1 MSKMNN
7 SVFAHAQQQLTRWG
21 TGLARRLGQRRF
33 AAAQTG
39 MFDALMHF
47 PRTMPPALV
56 VFGGGPMTPVLA
68 AQAAGIVHANPGIE
82 RVYFTGGA
90 VITQTSFAA
99 QLLPRMAQAGHPLP
113 QSGEVEARYMERV
126 FHDKLAQLGGRS
138 APLQILLDP
147 LGRNTGENCRNVGQ
161 QLGAEK
167 EPALALLVLPYHALR
182 TMATWRQ
189 QVSSSQPLK
198 PIMAWPERELGITP
212 NNWQQ
217 SPLAL
222 AVVAGETGKILG
234 NNPDYVRKGFCAKP
248 DAPRDRAIYQSYS
261 ADQQLALRPSPAVTS
276 SPQQPNVP

>member
-1 MSKMNN
+1 MSKINN
-7 SVFAHAQQQLTRWG
+7 SGFAIAQQQLTRWG
-21 TGLARRLGQRRF
+21 TDLARTLGHRRF
-33 AAAQTG
+33 AAAQAG

-99 QLLPRMAQAGHPLP
+99 HLLPRMAQAGHPLP
-113 QSGEVEARYMERV
+113 QPDEVEARYMERV
-126 FHDKLAQLGGRS
+126 FLDKLAQLGGRS
-138 APLQILLDP
+138 APPQILLDP
-147 LGRNTGENCRNVGQ
+147 LGRNTGENCRNVGR
-161 QLGAEK
+161 QLGADK
-167 EPALALLVLPYHALR
+167 ETALALLVLPYHALR

-217 SPLAL
+217 SALAL

-234 NNPDYVRKGFCAKP
+234 NNPDYVRKGFCATP
-248 DAPRDRAIYQSYS
+248 DPARDHQLYQRYAAEQQMAARPGAAVVSPPPVAAP
-261 ADQQLALRPSPAVTS
+261 
-276 SPQQPNVP
+276 